1 MAKKV
6 SHNGGGRKGL
16 RVLDD
21 ERVFVGVDVHK
32 KTYSVSVWTEGREE
46 VARWVQP
53 ADPMALAARLEPV
66 RAQLALVVYEAGPT
80 GFTLARVL
88 EEARLAVAVVAP
100 SKIPVVRG
108 PSSKC
113 DRLDACRLAELASKK
128 MLKVVYVP
136 TLQEEADRQVVRRRH
151 QAAKERRRA
160 KHRVN
165 SFLLQHQL
173 HVASEAGRWSRA
185 GLEALREL
193 DMCPELRWTLDALLA
208 DYDHF
213 ACQLG
218 AGNAALR
225 ELMVTERHA
234 IVAALLNYVPGVGPV
249 TIMTFL
255 TEVPCPSRFSR
266 GEEVTSFIGL
276 APRVRRSGGT
286 TRGGPIVKCG
296 NTALRG
302 VLVEAAWCWTR
313 CDPAAKKIYRRLVA
327 NTASTQKA
335 IVGVARHLA
344 LLLWR
349 IVTTGEVYIPGTT
362 ELETEDTGPSTE
374 S

>member
-6 SHNGGGRKGL
+6 SNHSGGRKEL
-16 RVLDD
+16 RLLED
-21 ERVFVGVDVHK
+21 ERAFVGVDVHK
-32 KTYSVSVWTEGREE
+32 ATYSVCLWTEGRE
-46 VARWVQP
+46 VVGQWVQP
-53 ADPMALAARLEPV
+53 ADPMALAARLEPIRSQV
-66 RAQLALVVYEAGPT
+66 ALVVYEAGPT

-88 EEARLAVAVVAP
+88 ERARVAVAVVAP

-113 DRLDACRLAELASKK
+113 DRLDASHLAFLASKE

-136 TLQEEADRQVVRRRH
+136 TLQEEADRQMVRRRH

-173 HVASEAGRWSRA
+173 HVPSEAGRWSRA

-193 DMCPELRWTLDALLA
+193 DVSPELRWTLDALLA
-208 DYDHF
+208 DFDHF

-218 AGNAALR
+218 AANGALR
-225 ELMVTERHA
+225 DLMVAERHA
-234 IVAALLNYVPGVGPV
+234 MAAVLLDRIPGVGRV

-255 TEVPCPSRFSR
+255 TEMPCPRRFSR
-266 GEEVTSFIGL
+266 GEEVTSFVGL

-296 NTALRG
+296 NTALRK
-302 VLVEAAWCWTR
+302 VLVEAAWCWMR
-313 CDPAAKKIYRRLVA
+313 CDPGAKKIYRRLVA

-344 LLLWR
+344 ILLWR
-349 IVTTGEVYIPGTT
+349 IVTTGEVYTPGTT
-362 ELETEDTGPSTE
+362 ALETEDAGPSNE